1 MAGYD
6 PNGMAG
12 AVVPSYQEAGQDVV
26 VDGQEGPQ
34 DDPRAYGTV
43 AAYGDGKKGG
53 DWLAQTEKLWLFGE
67 KKPLSVQSYGSLP
80 VEVRPACSV
89 TRSTAPTLERAG
101 ARSMRR
107 CGGEHHRTRHCRRAQ
122 RRSACAP
129 AYGPQSPGG

>member
-26 VDGQEGPQ
+26 ALGPEGGEGQL

-43 AAYGDGKKGG
+43 SAYGEGKKGG
-53 DWLAQTEKLWLFGE
+53 DGLAQTEKLWLFGE

-80 VEVRPACSV
+80 VEVR
-89 TRSTAPTLERAG
+89 TRA
-101 ARSMRR
+101 
-107 CGGEHHRTRHCRRAQ
+107 
-122 RRSACAP
+122 
-129 AYGPQSPGG
+129 